1 MCHRIGLPPTST
13 IGFGREEVS
22 SAILV
27 PKPPAK
33 ITAFKV
39 QPLEKSYINYDSF

>member
-1 MCHRIGLPPTST
+1 MGLSPINTM
-13 IGFGREEVS
+13 GFGTKSVS

-33 ITAFKV
+33 ITSFIENF
-39 QPLEKSYINYDSF
+39 LLINIIYREY